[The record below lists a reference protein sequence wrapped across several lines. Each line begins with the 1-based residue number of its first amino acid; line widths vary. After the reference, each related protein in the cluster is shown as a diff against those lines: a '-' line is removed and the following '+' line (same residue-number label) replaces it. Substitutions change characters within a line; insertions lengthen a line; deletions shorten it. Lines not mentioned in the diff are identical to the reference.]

1 MNKRVSFRKPALTV
15 LLGSASLLLASCN
28 SFNLDAFNTP
38 VPSLALS
45 DVPSSWAGPIEAGAP
60 VWPQEDWW
68 NSFGNAE
75 LMRIIDE
82 VRQNNFD
89 LANNERNLRN
99 AQITLREA
107 GFNLLPTPSVTI
119 GTGARYTEVDGNSS
133 SPNQPFDL
141 NAGFN
146 YNNILSKP
154 ATYDRAVAAYDSSVA
169 QYANTI
175 LNTMGTAAS
184 TYFQLLFIRDQI
196 EAAEQN
202 VENAEVIAEIIRAQV
217 DAGVSVPINLLNQQ
231 ITIESQRANLRNL
244 IQRDMA
250 ARSALALLTGQS
262 VQGFDVEGSTLQDI
276 VVPDVQPGLP
286 SELLRR
292 RPDLVQAE
300 ANLRSATAAVDIAYI
315 NLFPQISLTGSV
327 NASSTSLT
335 ELLTSPETVL
345 NLGASLVQTLL
356 DNGQRYRNLE
366 QQRLNLEN
374 ALTSYRRA
382 VIAAFND
389 IEVQLSNIQSLQEQV
404 AVAER
409 NLESAEES
417 FRLAQVRYREGVAD
431 FQTVLNSQNS
441 LFSTRNAYLNTKLT
455 QLNAVVDLYQGLGGG
470 WQAP

>member
-1 MNKRVSFRKPALTV
+1 P
-15 LLGSASLLLASCN
+15 
-28 SFNLDAFNTP
+28 
-38 VPSLALS
+38 
-45 DVPSSWAGPIEAGAP
+45 PI
-60 VWPQEDWW
+60 
-68 NSFGNAE
+68 
-75 LMRIIDE
+75 
-82 VRQNNFD
+82 
-89 LANNERNLRN
+89 
-99 AQITLREA
+99 
-107 GFNLLPTPSVTI
+107 
-119 GTGARYTEVDGNSS
+119 
-133 SPNQPFDL
+133 
-141 NAGFN
+141 
-146 YNNILSKP
+146 
-154 ATYDRAVAAYDSSVA
+154 
-169 QYANTI
+169 
-175 LNTMGTAAS
+175 
-184 TYFQLLFIRDQI
+184 YFPRLHD
-196 EAAEQN
+196 
-202 VENAEVIAEIIRAQV
+202 
-217 DAGVSVPINLLNQQ
+217 
-231 ITIESQRANLRNL
+231 
-244 IQRDMA
+244 
-250 ARSALALLTGQS
+250 ALLI
-262 VQGFDVEGSTLQDI
+262 STLQDI
-276 VVPDVQPGLP
+276 VVPDVQLGLP

>member
-1 MNKRVSFRKPALTV
+1 MNTLMNKRITRYKPALVV
-15 LLGSASLLLASCN
+15 LACSASILLASCS
-28 SFNLDAFNTP
+28 SFNTE
-38 VPSLALS
+38 VPPLALT
-45 DVPSSWAGPIEAGAP
+45 DVPSMWTGPVVESAP

-68 NSFGNAE
+68 NTFGNNE
-75 LMRIIDE
+75 LTQIIDQ
-82 VRQNNFD
+82 VRENNFD

-107 GFNLLPTPSVTI
+107 GFNLLPTPSVTL
-119 GTGARYTEVDGNSS
+119 GTGARYTEIDGDSS

-154 ATYDRAVAAYDSSVA
+154 DTYDRAVASYDSSVA

-202 VENAEVIAEIIRAQV
+202 VENAEAIADIINAQV
-217 DAGVSVPINLLNQQ
+217 EAGVTVPINLLNQQ

-244 IQRDMA
+244 VQRDLA

-262 VQGFDVEGSTLQDI
+262 VQGFDIEGTTLEGM

-286 SELLRR
+286 SDLLRR

-300 ANLRSATAAVDIAYI
+300 ASLRSATAAVDIAYI

-327 NASSTSLT
+327 NASSASLT
-335 ELLTSPETVL
+335 ELVSSPDTVL
-345 NLGASLVQTLL
+345 NLGANLVQTLL

-382 VIAAFND
+382 VVSAFND
-389 IEVQLSNIQSLQEQV
+389 IEVQLGNIESLQEQV
-404 AVAER
+404 DVAER

-441 LFSTRNAYLNTKLT
+441 LFSTRNSYLNTKLT

-470 WQAP
+470 WQAE

>member
-1 MNKRVSFRKPALTV
+1 
-15 LLGSASLLLASCN
+15 
-28 SFNLDAFNTP
+28 
-38 VPSLALS
+38 
-45 DVPSSWAGPIEAGAP
+45 GAP

-75 LMRIIDE
+75 LMSIIDE

-133 SPNQPFDL
+133 SPNQTFDL

-244 IQRDMA
+244 IQ
-250 ARSALALLTGQS
+250 
-262 VQGFDVEGSTLQDI
+262 
-276 VVPDVQPGLP
+276 
-286 SELLRR
+286 
-292 RPDLVQAE
+292 
-300 ANLRSATAAVDIAYI
+300 
-315 NLFPQISLTGSV
+315 
-327 NASSTSLT
+327 
-335 ELLTSPETVL
+335 
-345 NLGASLVQTLL
+345 
-356 DNGQRYRNLE
+356 
-366 QQRLNLEN
+366 
-374 ALTSYRRA
+374 
-382 VIAAFND
+382 
-389 IEVQLSNIQSLQEQV
+389 
-404 AVAER
+404 
-409 NLESAEES
+409 
-417 FRLAQVRYREGVAD
+417 
-431 FQTVLNSQNS
+431 
-441 LFSTRNAYLNTKLT
+441 
-455 QLNAVVDLYQGLGGG
+455 
-470 WQAP
+470 